1 MVVLCIVS
9 YISTIFLIS
18 HYTYWGGQIGEL
30 GGVLDY
36 RAFGISDVY
45 HLTKDNLKGQLLLSF
60 PDITAYLLTT
70 IILINFAAIYA
81 ENLERNEQRG
91 YRVRNYALLNLTV
104 TTLCM
109 LSYVLHTMMPI
120 NDELHHSPVMG
131 GVVDYLFP
139 FYIWVTHVSQGHIE
153 TSLNWP
159 SFDFT
164 LWLLFTLFISTV
176 IMTVKQLGSQNEA

>member
-1 MVVLCIVS
+1 M
-9 YISTIFLIS
+9 
-18 HYTYWGGQIGEL
+18 
-30 GGVLDY
+30 DY
-36 RAFGISDVY
+36 NPFGISNIY
-45 HLTKDNLKGQLLLSF
+45 HLTKDNLRGQLLFSF
-60 PDITAYLLTT
+60 LDITAYLLTA
-70 IILINFAAIYA
+70 IILINFVALYA
-81 ENLERNEQRG
+81 ESRKKTEPKG
-91 YRVRNYALLNLTV
+91 YQVRSYAILNV
-104 TTLCM
+104 TIAILCI

-120 NDELHHSPVMG
+120 DGELHHAPVIG

-176 IMTVKQLGSQNEA
+176 IMTAKQLGSQKEA